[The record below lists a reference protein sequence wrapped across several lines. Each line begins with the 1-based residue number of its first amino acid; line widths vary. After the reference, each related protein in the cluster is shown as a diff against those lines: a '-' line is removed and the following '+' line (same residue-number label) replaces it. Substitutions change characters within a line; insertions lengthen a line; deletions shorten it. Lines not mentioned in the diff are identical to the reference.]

1 MQLKVSYKPKS
12 ASFCENHILFL
23 DFIKVNFLLSGRFKN
38 SVKFCALL
46 EFKGAFGKHIT
57 FILGGEKTVYLRRI
71 AQKLSD
77 RIGASSDFLFL
88 AQKRFALQCL
98 NSSCIAWQ

>member
-12 ASFCENHILFL
+12 ASFCGNHIPIFL

-38 SVKFCALL
+38 SVKFCALF

-88 AQKRFALQCL
+88 AQKSLRCNA
-98 NSSCIAWQ
+98 